1 MNRRSFLR
9 NTLAGT
15 TAIAVTPAAFLAS
28 CSDGNQDILDDV
40 LFGTVGGTTV
50 PTPPFVSPFN
60 TLDTQVA
67 NGSTITANRNFYTF
81 AGISGTFCYGY
92 SESVWGPTL
101 TANTGDNISLTLE
114 SNLSS
119 FGTNLHFH
127 GLTLDASQE
136 DGVENGVA
144 SGASKSYSFT
154 VNNRAG
160 MYWYHAQY
168 QKLGGDQL
176 GLGLGGLF
184 IVSDSEEDA
193 LNLPNGNLRST
204 TISLQDKRFN
214 EDNQMLYGPNK
225 AEYLTGYFGGTI
237 LVNGRIGVFKNVSSR
252 FHRLRII
259 NGSTARIY
267 NLSISTTDGTEL
279 DFNIIGNDGGLLK
292 SLGGGIKQVLLA
304 PGERL
309 DSIIDFSTLSVG
321 TEVLLSSNQFNAAGD
336 YQGVTGFDIMKFV
349 IDTADDE
356 TWSLPDDLSD
366 ITTLTE
372 GDVTGET
379 RNFDIANANI
389 SKDEATNNTDN
400 MHTIN
405 GDAYD
410 AGTVNF
416 TVNAGTTEK
425 WVLDNTGGSEPR
437 VMHIYGVQ
445 FQVLDRTGGRGS
457 VKQWEK
463 GWKDTILLLPDEVVT
478 LLVPFTTAPGVY
490 YLASTNQEHADTGLI
505 NRFEI
510 V

>member
-40 LFGTVGGTTV
+40 LFGSVGGLSV
-50 PTPPFVSPFN
+50 PTPPLVNPFN
-60 TLDTQVA
+60 SLDTQVA
-67 NGSTITANRNFYTF
+67 NGSVISANRNFYTF
-81 AGISGTFCYGY
+81 LGISGTFCYGY
-92 SESVWGPTL
+92 SNSVWGPTL
-101 TANTGDNISLTLE
+101 TANTGESVSLTLE

-127 GLTLDASQE
+127 GLKLNANEE
-136 DGVENGVA
+136 DGVENGVN
-144 SGASKSYSFT
+144 SGDSKTYNFT
-154 VNNRAG
+154 VANRAG

-168 QKLGGDQL
+168 QKNSGDQL

-184 IVSDSEEDA
+184 VVSDSEEDG

-225 AEYLTGYFGGTI
+225 AELLTGYFGETI
-237 LVNGRIGVFKNVSSR
+237 LVNGRVGVFKNVSSR
-252 FHRLRII
+252 YHRLRII

-267 NLSISTTDGTEL
+267 NLALTTGDGTEL
-279 DFNIIGNDGGLLK
+279 EFNVIGNDGGLLK
-292 SLGGGIKQVLLA
+292 TLGAGVTQILLA

-309 DSIIDFSTLSVG
+309 DTIVDFSTLAVG
-321 TEVLLSSNQFNAAGD
+321 SEVFLSSKQFNAAGD
-336 YQGVTGFDIMKFV
+336 YQGSAGFDIMKFV
-349 IDTADDE
+349 INTADDE

-379 RNFDIANANI
+379 RNFDVSNGSI

-425 WVLDNTGGSEPR
+425 WVIDNTGGTEPR

-445 FQVLDRTGGRGS
+445 FQVFDRTGGRGNI
-457 VKQWEK
+457 KQWEK

-478 LLVPFTTAPGVY
+478 LLVPFTGAPGVY
-490 YLASTNQEHADTGLI
+490 YFASTNQEHADTGLI